1 MKKLL
6 LGILTA
12 GLIALNVMAGDVL
25 QLKPDHPEEYVV
37 KKGDTLWDISGRF
50 LSKPWLWPEL
60 WEVNPQVENPHLIYP
75 GDRLYL
81 VWVDGMPRLRRDA
94 GVVKLTPEIRSKPL
108 DEAIPAIPLE
118 DINAFLTRSRV
129 VQPGDLEGAPYVLS
143 GANKHVITGAGD
155 TLFARGSFPAGE
167 RRFVVFRGG
176 EDYIDPVT
184 EELLGVAAHEV
195 GRGKLIGFE
204 GDIASISVQSSNEEI
219 RAADR
224 LMPAHEQR
232 VEASFYPSAPEGDL
246 SGLIIAVEGGVTQ
259 IGYLD
264 IVAINRGERE
274 GVDIGNVF
282 AIKKAGQIVRDPVTG
297 EQVELPGARAGL
309 LMVFRTFEKMSFAI
323 VLNATRPLKV
333 MDAIE
338 TP

>member
-6 LGILTA
+6 LGMLAA
-12 GLIALNVMAGDVL
+12 GLIALNVAAGDVL
-25 QLKPDHPEEYVV
+25 QLRPDHPEEYVV

-81 VWVDGMPRLRRDA
+81 VYVDGQARLRRDP
-94 GVVKLTPEIRSKPL
+94 GVVKLSPEVRSKPL

-118 DINAFLTRSRV
+118 EINAFLTRSRV
-129 VQPGDLEGAPYVLS
+129 VQPGELDNAPYILS
-143 GANKHVITGAGD
+143 GANKHVISGAGD
-155 TLFARGSFPAGE
+155 SLFARGSFPEGE

-176 EDYIDPVT
+176 QDYVDPVT
-184 EELLGVAAHEV
+184 GELLGVEAREI
-195 GRGKLIGFE
+195 GRTKLIGFE
-204 GDIASISVQSSNEEI
+204 GDIASLSVQASNEEI
-219 RAADR
+219 RQADR
-224 LMPAHEQR
+224 LLPALEQR
-232 VEASFYPSAPEGDL
+232 VTASFFPTTPDTDVD
-246 SGLIIAVEGGVTQ
+246 GLIIAVEGGVTQ

-264 IVAINRGERE
+264 IVALNRGDRE
-274 GVDIGNVF
+274 GLEVGDVL
-282 AIKKAGQIVRDPVTG
+282 AIKKAGQMVRDPVTK
-297 EQVELPGARAGL
+297 ENVELPGARAGL

-333 MDAIE
+333 MDAVE
-338 TP
+338 NP